1 MTELEKLN
9 DRLTILRQ
17 ELATIRTL
25 KTLGYDL
32 KTRVVDWY
40 MNEIHSCV
48 ANIKWVEDN
57 NG

>member
-25 KTLGYDL
+25 KMLGYDL
-32 KTRVVDWY
+32 KMQVIDWY

-48 ANIKWVEDN
+48 ANIKWEERN
-57 NG
+57 K